1 MPRRSGTD
9 FRRYK
14 VMLETVRID
23 KESVEYPAKLREIPD
38 PPKQLYCTGNTGL
51 LNERSIAVVG
61 ARKNT
66 VYGKNVAL
74 MIGRRLAESGLA
86 VTSGLALGID
96 GYSHEGALEEGGK
109 VIGVLGSGIDHM
121 TPQRNRGLMMKGLDN
136 GGLVVSEYPPE
147 EKSTRWSFPA
157 RNRIISGLSEALVVV
172 EAGLNSGSLITAKY
186 AGDQG
191 RTVYAVPG
199 NINSQTSIGCNL
211 LIRDGAVPLIIIDD
225 MIRDIGAI
233 PVKACAVIKELE
245 PDEQKIFEVVRELSG
260 ATREEIIRG
269 TGFSPGLANSIV
281 TVMEIKGIVE
291 SYAGRIYLSR

>member
-1 MPRRSGTD
+1 MM
-9 FRRYK
+9 K
-14 VMLETVRID
+14 TVRID
-23 KESVEYPAKLREIPD
+23 MDSVEYPARLRDIPD
-38 PPKQLYCTGNTGL
+38 PPKQLYCTGNTDL
-51 LNERSIAVVG
+51 LSERSIGVVG

-96 GYSHEGALEEGGK
+96 GYSHEGALEADGR

-121 TPQRNRGLMMKGLDN
+121 TPQRNRSLMMRGLDN

-147 EKSTRWSFPA
+147 EEGFKGNFPA
-157 RNRIISGLSEALVVV
+157 RNRIISGLSEVLVVV
-172 EAGLNSGSLITAKY
+172 EAGLDSGSLITAKH
-186 AGDQG
+186 ASEQG

-225 MIRDIGAI
+225 LIRDIGAT
-233 PVKACAVIKELE
+233 PAKTAAVNRELDS
-245 PDEQKIFEVVRELSG
+245 DEQKIFEVVREMSG
-260 ATREEIIRG
+260 ATMEEIIRG
-269 TGFSPGLANSIV
+269 TGFSPGLANSLV

>member
-1 MPRRSGTD
+1 MP
-9 FRRYK
+9 
-14 VMLETVRID
+14 ETVRID
-23 KESVEYPAKLREIPD
+23 IDSVEYPARLREIHD
-38 PPKQLYCTGNTGL
+38 PPRQLYCTGNIAL
-51 LNERSIAVVG
+51 LNERSVGVVG

-74 MIGRRLAESGLA
+74 MIGRRLAESGLT

-96 GYSHEGALEEGGK
+96 GYSHEGALEADGK

-121 TPQRNRGLMMKGLDN
+121 TPQRNRGLMKRGLEK

-147 EKSTRWSFPA
+147 AEGLKSSFPA

-172 EAGLNSGSLITAKY
+172 EAGLDSGSLITAKC

-225 MIRDIGAI
+225 MIRDIGAV
-233 PVKACAVIKELE
+233 PKKADAVNSDL
-245 PDEQKIFEVVRELSG
+245 DEDERLVFDAVRQMSG
-260 ATREEIIRG
+260 ATMEEIIRS
-269 TGFSPGLANSIV
+269 TGLSPGLANSLV
-281 TVMEIKGIVE
+281 TVMEIKGVVE

>member
-1 MPRRSGTD
+1 M
-9 FRRYK
+9 
-14 VMLETVRID
+14 VETVRID
-23 KESVEYPAKLREIPD
+23 IDSVEYPARLREIHN
-38 PPKQLYCTGNTGL
+38 PPAQLYCTGNTAL
-51 LNERSIAVVG
+51 LNERSVG
-61 ARKNT
+61 VKKKKKNT

-74 MIGRRLAESGLA
+74 MIGRRLAESGMV

-96 GYSHEGALEEGGK
+96 GYSHEGALEADGK
-109 VIGVLGSGIDHM
+109 VIGVLGSGIDNM
-121 TPQRNRGLMMKGLDN
+121 TPQRNRGLMMRGLDN

-147 EKSTRWSFPA
+147 TEGFKSSFPA

-172 EAGLNSGSLITAKY
+172 EAGLDSGSLITAKY
-186 AGDQG
+186 ATEQG

-225 MIRDIGAI
+225 MIRDIGATPKKTDI
-233 PVKACAVIKELE
+233 VNNDLD
-245 PDEQKIFEVVRELSG
+245 PDERMIFDVVRQMSG
-260 ATREEIIRG
+260 ATMEEIISG
-269 TGFSPGLANSIV
+269 TGFSPGLANSLV

>member
-1 MPRRSGTD
+1 MM
-9 FRRYK
+9 K
-14 VMLETVRID
+14 TVRID
-23 KESVEYPAKLREIPD
+23 MDSVEYPARLRDIPD
-38 PPKQLYCTGNTGL
+38 PPKQLYCTGNTDL
-51 LNERSIAVVG
+51 LSERSIGVVG

-74 MIGRRLAESGLA
+74 MIGRRLAESGLV

-96 GYSHEGALEEGGK
+96 GYSHEGALEADGR

-121 TPQRNRGLMMKGLDN
+121 TPQRNRGLMMRGLDN

-147 EKSTRWSFPA
+147 EEGFKGNFPA
-157 RNRIISGLSEALVVV
+157 RNRIISGLSEVLVVV
-172 EAGLNSGSLITAKY
+172 EAGLDSGSLITAKH
-186 AGDQG
+186 ASEQG

-225 MIRDIGAI
+225 LIRDIGAT
-233 PVKACAVIKELE
+233 PAKTAAVNRDLDS
-245 PDEQKIFEVVRELSG
+245 DEQKIFEVVREMSG
-260 ATREEIIRG
+260 ATMEEIIRG
-269 TGFSPGLANSIV
+269 TGFSPGLANSLV

>member
-1 MPRRSGTD
+1 M
-9 FRRYK
+9 
-14 VMLETVRID
+14 METVRID
-23 KESVEYPAKLREIPD
+23 KDSVEYPARLREIPD
-38 PPKQLYCTGNTGL
+38 PPGQLYCTGNIEL

-74 MIGRRLAESGLA
+74 MIGRRLAESGLV

-96 GYSHEGALEEGGK
+96 GYSHEGALEAVGR

-121 TPQRNRGLMMKGLDN
+121 TPQRNRSLMMKGLDN

-186 AGDQG
+186 AVDQG

-199 NINSQTSIGCNL
+199 NINSPTSIGCNL

-225 MIRDIGAI
+225 MIRDIGTA
-233 PVKACAVIKELE
+233 PGKTTVMNKDLDS
-245 PDEQKIFEVVRELSG
+245 DEQKIFEVVREMSG
-260 ATREEIIRG
+260 ATMEEIIRG
-269 TGFSPGLANSIV
+269 TGFSPGLANSLV

>member
-1 MPRRSGTD
+1 MI
-9 FRRYK
+9 
-14 VMLETVRID
+14 ETVKID
-23 KESVEYPAKLREIPD
+23 IDSIEYPARLREIPN
-38 PPKQLYCTGNTGL
+38 PPEKLYCTGNTEL
-51 LNERSIAVVG
+51 LKTRSVGVVG

-74 MIGRRLAESGLA
+74 MIGRRLAESGLT

-96 GYSHEGALEEGGK
+96 GYSHEGALEADGK

-121 TPQRNRGLMMKGLDN
+121 TPQRNRSLMRKGLEC
-136 GGLVVSEYPPE
+136 GGLVVSEYSPE
-147 EKSTRWSFPA
+147 TEGFKGNFPA

-172 EAGLNSGSLITAKY
+172 EAGLNSGSLITAKC
-186 AGDQG
+186 ASDQG

-225 MIRDIGAI
+225 LIRDIGAVPKQTDI
-233 PVKACAVIKELE
+233 ADNNLDTDERRIFDVIR
-245 PDEQKIFEVVRELSG
+245 QMSG
-260 ATREEIIRG
+260 ATMEEIISG
-269 TGFSPGLANSIV
+269 TGLSPGLANSLV
-281 TVMEIKGIVE
+281 TVMEIKGVVE

>member
-1 MPRRSGTD
+1 MI
-9 FRRYK
+9 
-14 VMLETVRID
+14 ETVKID
-23 KESVEYPAKLREIPD
+23 IDSVDYPARMREIPD
-38 PPKQLYCTGNTGL
+38 PPRQLYCTGNTGL
-51 LNERSIAVVG
+51 LNERSIGVVG

-74 MIGRRLAESGLA
+74 MIGRRLAESGLI

-96 GYSHEGALEEGGK
+96 GYSHEGALEAGGK

-121 TPQRNRGLMMKGLDN
+121 TPQRNRSLMRRGLEQ

-147 EKSTRWSFPA
+147 EEGFKGNFPA

-172 EAGLNSGSLITAKY
+172 EAGMDSGSLITAKH
-186 AGDQG
+186 AADQG

-225 MIRDIGAI
+225 MIRDIGAM
-233 PVKACAVIKELE
+233 PKKTTVVNNKL
-245 PDEQKIFEVVRELSG
+245 DEDESRVFDVVREMSG
-260 ATREEIIRG
+260 ATMEEIINA
-269 TGFSPGLANSIV
+269 TGFSPGLVNSLV

>member
-1 MPRRSGTD
+1 M
-9 FRRYK
+9 K
-14 VMLETVRID
+14 TVKID
-23 KESVEYPAKLREIPD
+23 IDSVEYPARLREIPD
-38 PPKQLYCTGNTGL
+38 PPAQLYCTGNIAL
-51 LNERSIAVVG
+51 LNERSIGVVG

-74 MIGRRLAESGLA
+74 LVGRRLAESGLA

-96 GYSHEGALEEGGK
+96 GYSHEGALEADGK

-121 TPQRNRGLMMKGLDN
+121 TPQRNRGLMMKGLEN

-147 EKSTRWSFPA
+147 EEGFKGNFPA

-186 AGDQG
+186 AVDQG

-199 NINSQTSIGCNL
+199 NINSPTSIGCNL

-225 MIRDIGAI
+225 MIRDIGTA
-233 PVKACAVIKELE
+233 PGKTTVVNKDLDS
-245 PDEQKIFEVVRELSG
+245 DEQKIFEVVREMSG
-260 ATREEIIRG
+260 ATMEEIIRG
-269 TGFSPGLANSIV
+269 TGFSPGLANSLV
-281 TVMEIKGIVE
+281 TVMEIKGVVE

>member
-1 MPRRSGTD
+1 M
-9 FRRYK
+9 
-14 VMLETVRID
+14 METVRID
-23 KESVEYPAKLREIPD
+23 KDSVEYPARLREIPD
-38 PPKQLYCTGNTGL
+38 PPGQLYCTGNIEL

-74 MIGRRLAESGLA
+74 MIGRRLAESGLV

-96 GYSHEGALEEGGK
+96 GYSHEGALEADGR

-121 TPQRNRGLMMKGLDN
+121 TPQRNRSLMMKGLDN

-186 AGDQG
+186 AVDQG

-199 NINSQTSIGCNL
+199 NINSPTSIGCNL
-211 LIRDGAVPLIIIDD
+211 LIRDGAVPLIRIDD
-225 MIRDIGAI
+225 MIRDIGTA
-233 PVKACAVIKELE
+233 PGKTTVVNKDLDS
-245 PDEQKIFEVVRELSG
+245 DEQKIFEVVREMSG
-260 ATREEIIRG
+260 ATMEEIIRG
-269 TGFSPGLANSIV
+269 TGFSPGLANSLV
-281 TVMEIKGIVE
+281 TVMEIKGVVE

>member
-1 MPRRSGTD
+1 MDTGYRSEEM
-9 FRRYK
+9 K
-14 VMLETVRID
+14 LETVRID
-23 KESVEYPAKLREIPD
+23 IRSAEYPSRLRNIPD
-38 PPKQLYCTGNTGL
+38 PPKQLYCTGSTEL
-51 LNERSIAVVG
+51 LMERSIAVVG

-74 MIGRRLAESGLA
+74 MIGRRLAESGTV

-96 GYSHEGALEEGGK
+96 AYSHEGALEADGK

-121 TPQRNRGLMMKGLDN
+121 TPQRNRGLMMRALDS

-147 EKSTRWSFPA
+147 EEGFKGNFPA

-172 EAGLNSGSLITAKY
+172 EAGLDSGSLITAKH
-186 AGDQG
+186 AIEQG

-225 MIRDIGAI
+225 MIRDIGAV
-233 PVKACAVIKELE
+233 PKVIDAANKNMDS
-245 PDEQKIFEVVRELSG
+245 DERKIYDVVRQMSG
-260 ATREEIIRG
+260 ATMDEIISS
-269 TGFSPGLANSIV
+269 TGLSPGLANSLV

-291 SYAGRIYLSR
+291 SYAGRIYISR

>member
-1 MPRRSGTD
+1 MM
-9 FRRYK
+9 K
-14 VMLETVRID
+14 TVRID
-23 KESVEYPAKLREIPD
+23 MDSVEYPARLRDIPD
-38 PPKQLYCTGNTGL
+38 PPKQLYCTGNTDL
-51 LNERSIAVVG
+51 LSERSIGVVG
-61 ARKNT
+61 AKKNT

-96 GYSHEGALEEGGK
+96 GYSHEGALEADGR

-121 TPQRNRGLMMKGLDN
+121 TPQRNRSLMMRGLDN

-147 EKSTRWSFPA
+147 EEGFKGNFPA
-157 RNRIISGLSEALVVV
+157 RNRIISGLSEVLVVV
-172 EAGLNSGSLITAKY
+172 EAGLDSGSLITAKH
-186 AGDQG
+186 ASEQG

-225 MIRDIGAI
+225 LIRDIGAT
-233 PVKACAVIKELE
+233 PAKTAAVNRELDS
-245 PDEQKIFEVVRELSG
+245 DEQKIFEVVREMSG
-260 ATREEIIRG
+260 ATMEEIIRG
-269 TGFSPGLANSIV
+269 TGFSPGLANSLV

>member
-1 MPRRSGTD
+1 MI
-9 FRRYK
+9 
-14 VMLETVRID
+14 ETVKID
-23 KESVEYPAKLREIPD
+23 IDSVEYPARLREIHN
-38 PPKQLYCTGNTGL
+38 PPAQLYCAGNISL
-51 LNERSIAVVG
+51 LNERSVGVVG

-74 MIGRRLAESGLA
+74 MIGTRLAESGMV

-96 GYSHEGALEEGGK
+96 GYSHEGALEADGK

-121 TPQRNRGLMMKGLDN
+121 TPQRNRGLMMKGLKN

-147 EKSTRWSFPA
+147 EAGFKGNFPA

-172 EAGLNSGSLITAKY
+172 EAGLDSGSLITAKY
-186 AGDQG
+186 ATEQG

-225 MIRDIGAI
+225 MIRDIGAMPKKTSI
-233 PVKACAVIKELE
+233 VNNDLD
-245 PDEQKIFEVVRELSG
+245 PDERRIFDVVRQMSG
-260 ATREEIIRG
+260 ATMEEIISG
-269 TGFSPGLANSIV
+269 TGFSPGLANSLV

>member
-1 MPRRSGTD
+1 MI
-9 FRRYK
+9 K
-14 VMLETVRID
+14 TVRID
-23 KESVEYPAKLREIPD
+23 IDSAEYPARLRNIPN
-38 PPKQLYCTGNTGL
+38 PPAQLYCAGDTGL
-51 LNERSIAVVG
+51 LSARSVGVVG

-74 MIGRRLAESGLA
+74 MIGRRLAESGLT

-96 GYSHEGALEEGGK
+96 AYSHEGALEAEGK

-121 TPQRNRGLMMKGLDN
+121 TPQRNRGLMMKGLEN

-147 EKSTRWSFPA
+147 AEGFKSSFPA

-172 EAGLNSGSLITAKY
+172 EAGLDSGSLITAKC
-186 AGDQG
+186 ASDQG

-225 MIRDIGAI
+225 MIRDIGAV
-233 PVKACAVIKELE
+233 PKKTDAVNNDLDD
-245 PDEQKIFEVVRELSG
+245 DERIVFDVVRQMSG
-260 ATREEIIRG
+260 ATMEEIIHG
-269 TGFSPGLANSIV
+269 TGFSPGLANSLV